1 MRLDLLHL
9 CDSLFPIGSFV
20 CSDGLESAT
29 AWLKPDASE
38 SVEHLREWL
47 DVCLDET
54 IGRLEGPAVG
64 RAWQAATDRDWRALT
79 TIDSE
84 MTALRPSAS
93 ARATS
98 RAMGVRLLT
107 TWAALYPDA
116 RLDEILLR
124 ARQRLIGPTLPI
136 AFGSAC
142 ACRLISERDTI
153 EAFAYTRLSAA
164 VSAAMRLMPIGQT
177 GAHTLLA
184 RALDRVPAVVGALMA
199 RNAGPESF
207 TPELDIALMTHQ
219 YLHARL
225 FRT

>member
-9 CDSLFPIGSFV
+9 CDSLFPIGSFG

-29 AWLKPDASE
+29 ARLKPDARNAAA
-38 SVEHLREWL
+38 HLREWM

-54 IGRLEGPAVG
+54 IGRLEGPAAAH
-64 RAWQAATDRDWRALT
+64 AWQAATDRDWRALT
-79 TIDSE
+79 TIDHE
-84 MTALRPSAS
+84 VTALRPSAS

-98 RAMGVRLLT
+98 LAMGLRLLT

-116 RLDEILLR
+116 RLDEIRSL
-124 ARQRLIGPTLPI
+124 ARQRLIGPTLPV

-142 ACRLISERDTI
+142 ACRQISQRDAI
-153 EAFAYTRLSAA
+153 EAFAYTRLSATA
-164 VSAAMRLMPIGQT
+164 SAAMRLMPIGQT
-177 GAHTLLA
+177 GAHTVLA
-184 RALDRVPAVVGALMA
+184 RILDRVPAVVGALLA
-199 RNAGPESF
+199 RNAAAESF